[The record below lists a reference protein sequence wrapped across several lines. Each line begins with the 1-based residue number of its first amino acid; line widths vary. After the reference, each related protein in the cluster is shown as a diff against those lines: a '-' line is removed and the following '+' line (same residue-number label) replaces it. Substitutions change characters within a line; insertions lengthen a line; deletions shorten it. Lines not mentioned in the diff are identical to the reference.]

1 MSVAKKLVGQTAAY
15 GLSSIIGRTLNFLL
29 FPLYLGIFAPED
41 YGVINGLYA
50 YVGFFNIL
58 FTFGLETA
66 FFRFANQ
73 PGTDQ
78 QQLFNRVLSF
88 LMISSIVLTGSI
100 LLFINPIAEAINFP
114 DQKLFISW
122 LAIILAVDAIVS
134 IPFAR
139 LRLQNKA
146 GKFAGIKMA
155 NVFITVLANVFIYWF
170 CYNVYQENFLA
181 NLKPLVAKIY
191 FPEWKLGY
199 IFLINLLANLLLIPL
214 LWREFGSLRFTLDFT
229 FMKPLLRYA
238 YPIMLMGFA
247 GIVNELLDRILLLK
261 LLPPNFYPNLN
272 SKAALGVYGGC
283 YKIATFM
290 TLTIQAFRYAGEP
303 FFFSQA
309 KEKNSA
315 ATFALVTKWF
325 VIVCTFIFLFISANL
340 EDFKFLL
347 RRPSYYQGMAV
358 IPILLLA
365 NLFLGV
371 YYNLSAWFK
380 LTDKTHYGTFISF
393 GGAAI
398 TILLNVLLIPVLGYM
413 GCAWATLAC
422 YFSMALACYIFGQK
436 FYPIPYPVW
445 TMAGYLVLALGLV
458 AAANYVQIEDFV
470 GRHLF
475 HLGLCGVYLL
485 VILVIEKP
493 QMALK
498 RRSTV

>member
-66 FFRFANQ
+66 FFRYANQ
-73 PGTDQ
+73 PGANQ

-88 LMISSIVLTGSI
+88 LIISSIILTTCI
-100 LLFINPIAEAINFP
+100 LLLINPISRAINFS
-114 DQKLFISW
+114 DQQLFISW
-122 LAIILAVDAIVS
+122 LAVILAVDAITS
-134 IPFAR
+134 ISFAR
-139 LRLQNKA
+139 LRLENKA
-146 GKFAGIKMA
+146 AKFAGIKML
-155 NVFITVLANVFIYWF
+155 NVLITVAANIFIYWF

-181 NLKPLVAKIY
+181 SLKPIISKIY

-199 IFLINLLANLLLIPL
+199 IFLINLAANLLLIPL
-214 LWREFGSLRFTLDFT
+214 LWREFSSFRFSLDFT
-229 FMKPLLRYA
+229 FMKPLLRYG

-247 GIVNELLDRILLLK
+247 GIVNELLDRILLLE
-261 LLPPNFYPNLN
+261 LLPTNFYPGLT
-272 SKAALGVYGGC
+272 SKGALGVYGGC
-283 YKIATFM
+283 YKLATFM
-290 TLTIQAFRYAGEP
+290 TLAIQAFRYAGEP

-315 ATFALVTKWF
+315 HTFALVTKWF
-325 VIVCTFIFLFISANL
+325 VIVCAFIFLFISVNL

-347 RRPSYYQGMAV
+347 RQPSYYQGMAV

-380 LTDKTHYGTFISF
+380 LTDKTYFGTFISF

-398 TILLNVLLIPVLGYM
+398 TIILNIALIPVLGYM

-422 YFSMALACYIFGQK
+422 YFSMAVACYYFGQK
-436 FYPIPYPVW
+436 FYPIPYPVI
-445 TMAGYLVLALGLV
+445 TIAGYLVLAISLV
-458 AAANYVQIEDFV
+458 YAAQQVAIVDFIW
-470 GRHLF
+470 RHLF
-475 HLGLCGVYLL
+475 HVGLCGIYLM
-485 VILVIEKP
+485 VIFLIEKP
-493 QMALK
+493 TLK
-498 RRSTV
+498 LSR

>member
-58 FTFGLETA
+58 FAFGLETA
-66 FFRFANQ
+66 YFRFANQ
-73 PGTDQ
+73 PGADQ
-78 QQLFNRVLSF
+78 QALFNRVLSF
-88 LMISSIVLTGSI
+88 LIFSSILLTGLI
-100 LLFINPIAEAINFP
+100 LLFINPISELIDFP
-114 DQKLFISW
+114 DQQLFISW
-122 LAIILAVDAIVS
+122 LAVILAVDAIVS

-139 LRLQNKA
+139 LRLENKA
-146 GKFAGIKMA
+146 GKFAAIKMI
-155 NVFITVLANVFIYWF
+155 NVLITVLANVFIYWF

-181 NLKPLVAKIY
+181 ELKPVIAKIY

-199 IFLINLLANLLLIPL
+199 IFLINLIANLLLIPL
-214 LWREFGSLRFTLDFT
+214 LWREFSSLRFSLDFS
-229 FMKPLLRYA
+229 FMKPMLRYS

-261 LLPPNFYPNLN
+261 LLPDNFYPNLT
-272 SKAALGVYGGC
+272 SKGALGVYGGC
-283 YKIATFM
+283 YKLATFM
-290 TLTIQAFRYAGEP
+290 TLAIQAFRYAGEP

-315 ATFALVTKWF
+315 TTFALVTKWF
-325 VIVCTFIFLFISANL
+325 VIVCAFIFLFISVNL

-347 RRPSYYQGMAV
+347 RRPSYYQGMGV

-380 LTDKTHYGTFISF
+380 LTDKTYFGTLISF
-393 GGAAI
+393 GGAGI

-422 YFSMALACYIFGQK
+422 YFSMALACYLFGQK
-436 FYPIPYPVW
+436 YYPIPYPVK
-445 TMAGYLVLALGLV
+445 TIAGYLVLAIGLIV
-458 AAANYVQIEDFV
+458 IAKYINISDFIL
-470 GRHLF
+470 RHIF

-485 VILVIEKP
+485 LIFILEKP
-493 QMALK
+493 LRFIK
-498 RRSTV
+498 R